1 MEPTPQAVKMM
12 KVDSDLFE
20 SIGYISKSRQ
30 LYIKFKNSPA
40 LCFDNVPGFR
50 YESLLTVPRKDAYF
64 RTFIKDRFLTK
75 PVQLPPQT

>member
-12 KVDSDLFE
+12 PVDAELFE
-20 SIGYISKSRQ
+20 SVGYIPKSRQ

-50 YESLLTVPRKDAYF
+50 YESLLTAPRKDAYF

-75 PVQLPPQT
+75 PVQLSS